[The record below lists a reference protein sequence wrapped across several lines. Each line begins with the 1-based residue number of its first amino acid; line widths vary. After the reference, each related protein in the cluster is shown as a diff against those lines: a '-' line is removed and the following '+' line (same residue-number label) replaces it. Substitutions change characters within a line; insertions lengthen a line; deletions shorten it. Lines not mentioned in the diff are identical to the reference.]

1 MTQLLKFSLYV
12 TLALLITS
20 AVGTAQADPQS
31 GSTVSAPAATP
42 GATATPS
49 DPQFQEHYPRY
60 ILRESDVFDI
70 NFDLSPE
77 FNQAGVVVQ
86 PDGFVTLRGVGD
98 VRVVGQSVTQLV
110 ATLRQ
115 AYSKV
120 LHDPIISIVLK
131 DFQKPYF
138 IADGQLGKP
147 GKYELRGDVT
157 LTEAIAMAGGFLES
171 AKHSQVLLFRRVNDQ
186 WSSARIINVKEME
199 KEGNLKEDPYLRAGD
214 MLFVPKNFMSK
225 IRPFVPNSGVSV
237 AAFNR
242 QY

>member
-1 MTQLLKFSLYV
+1 LLV
-12 TLALLITS
+12 VLATV
-20 AVGTAQADPQS
+20 AVCAAQADSQTG
-31 GSTVSAPAATP
+31 GSAIGPAMSPVAS
-42 GATATPS
+42 ATAPS
-49 DPQFQEHYPRY
+49 TEPQFQEHHPRY
-60 ILRESDVFDI
+60 TLRESDVFDI

-77 FNQAGVVVQ
+77 FNQAAVVVQ

-98 VRVVGQSVTQLV
+98 VKVVGQSVPQLI

-115 AYSKV
+115 AYAKI

-131 DFQKPYF
+131 DFQKPFF
-138 IADGQLGKP
+138 IADGQLGRP

-157 LTEAIAMAGGFLES
+157 LTEGIAMAGGFLES

-186 WSSARIINVKEME
+186 WSSARIINVKQMQ
-199 KEGNLKEDPYLRAGD
+199 KDGNLKEDPYLHPGD